1 MPLFIVA
8 TPIGNLQDIT
18 YRAVQVLRDADA
30 VACEDTRRTGML
42 LEKFGIKAK
51 LISYYEQNERM
62 RVGALVARLEQG
74 QRLALVTNAGTP
86 VLSDPGYI
94 LVREAI
100 RRGLEVHAVPGPS
113 AITAALAV
121 CGLPVNRFVFEG
133 FLSKKPGARRRALE
147 QLRSEP
153 RTAVFFESPQ
163 RLERLLA
170 DILEVIGDRR
180 VAVCRELT
188 KFHEEVARG
197 RVSEV
202 LKKLRSRKGEFTI
215 VMEGSDE

>member
-18 YRAVQVLRDADA
+18 YRAVQVLHEADA

-94 LVREAI
+94 LIREAI
-100 RRGLEVHAVPGPS
+100 SRGIEVHAVPGPS

-133 FLSKKPGARRRALE
+133 FLSKKPGARRRTLE

-188 KFHEEVARG
+188 KFHEEIARG